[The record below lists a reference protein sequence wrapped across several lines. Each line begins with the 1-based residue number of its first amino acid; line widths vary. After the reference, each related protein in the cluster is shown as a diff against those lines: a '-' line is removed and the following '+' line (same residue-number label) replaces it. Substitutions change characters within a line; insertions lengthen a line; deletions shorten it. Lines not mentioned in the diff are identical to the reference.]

1 VSKPDPKGS
10 WREEGASGANTG
22 ATFKWSRDN
31 GSVVFP
37 IGSLTGRLVTLEH
50 LGRDDRLGLQV
61 GDLVE
66 VMNDD
71 YALRGSAGTL
81 LEVEEID
88 TGNLRVTLNA
98 APDPALGEDTT
109 KHPLLRRWDHG
120 SSGARDDELEL
131 QGGAIPL
138 EEGVW
143 IDLEDGVQ
151 VLFQPATDEGTPN
164 AYRAGDYWL
173 IPARTATGDVEWPG
187 KWASRRPGRRT
198 AWSIITR
205 RWWWSIR
212 PNPPEIDCR
221 CTFYPS
227 CYYSLDR

>member
-1 VSKPDPKGS
+1 MVL
-10 WREEGASGANTG
+10 
-22 ATFKWSRDN
+22 
-31 GSVVFP
+31 P
-37 IGSLTGRLVTLEH
+37 IGSLTDRLVTLEH

-66 VMNDD
+66 VMNND

-109 KHPLLRRWDHG
+109 EHPLLRRWDHG
-120 SSGARDDELEL
+120 SSSARDDELEL
-131 QGGAIPL
+131 QDGAIPL

-187 KWASRRPGRRT
+187 ALGQPEARPPHGVEHHYAPLAVVDPAKSPRRSTAAARSTRLVTTRWISKIRGSSGGAPG
-198 AWSIITR
+198 
-205 RWWWSIR
+205 
-212 PNPPEIDCR
+212 
-221 CTFYPS
+221 
-227 CYYSLDR
+227 